1 MNNQVE
7 NDLLNARQ
15 NKDEIA
21 LGALRL
27 IKANI
32 ENEAIA
38 KKRNLTD
45 EEVMALIRKERRQS
59 IDALEAGHKAG
70 RTDIVDKYTKVVELL
85 DQYLPKQLTEDEIL
99 NILSSLGA
107 KKGDNQGKLIGLV
120 MKDHRALVQADV
132 VKKVIADNFA

>member
-1 MNNQVE
+1 MNSQVE
-7 NDLLNARQ
+7 NDLLSARQ

-45 EEVMALIRKERRQS
+45 EEIMAIIRKERRQS

>member
-45 EEVMALIRKERRQS
+45 EEIMAIIRKERRQS

-85 DQYLPKQLTEDEIL
+85 DRYLPKQLTEDEIL

-132 VKKVIADNFA
+132 VKKVIADNFT

>member
-15 NKDEIA
+15 NKDTIA
-21 LGALRL
+21 LGVLRL

-32 ENEAIA
+32 ENDAIA
-38 KKRNLTD
+38 KQGDLND
-45 EEVMALIRKERRQS
+45 EEIMAIIRKERRQS
-59 IDALEAGHKAG
+59 VDALEAGRKAG
-70 RTDIVDKYTKVVELL
+70 RQDIVEKYTKVVELL
-85 DQYLPKQLTEDEIL
+85 DRYLPKQLTEDEIKNL
-99 NILSSLGA
+99 LLALGA
-107 KKGDNQGKLIGLV
+107 QKGDNQGKLIGLV